1 MKAGLFQQQTL
12 KMAMTQE
19 LTQSIALLQYTTQEL
34 SSFLENKMLENPL
47 LSVDETQSVMYQPK
61 LNRSKR
67 ERSKKNF
74 DAKYWIEQASEDQHS
89 TLEDHIISQVNLQRL
104 SEKVKKGLIL
114 LIRNLDENGYLRVRL
129 EDLETLTITS
139 DILQKSLDILQ
150 QLEPHGVG
158 ARNLQECLWIQAYA
172 DASSPLAET
181 ILQSHFLDFAN
192 KRWKE
197 LSKQLR
203 VPLQDIQ
210 DAFDYIQ
217 TLNPRPA
224 SCFQQEKPSYI
235 VPDVIVEEYDGQF
248 IVGEVDGN
256 LPKLSVDKQYF
267 NHLKQQQ
274 DQQVKQFVQAKWQEY
289 QWISRGIEQRKETI
303 LRVMRCIIK
312 KQPKCFSRGLEY
324 IKPMTMKE
332 VADELIIHES
342 TVSRAVKGKYV
353 QTPFGTIEMRAFFST
368 SLSSID
374 YEQDISGVQAKKLLA
389 TAIKNEN
396 KQKPL
401 SDQELVD
408 LLKQEHSL
416 VLARRTVGKYREQLG
431 IPSSSKRKR
440 YDKKPI

>member
-19 LTQSIALLQYTTQEL
+19 LTQSIALLQYSTQEL
-34 SSFLENKMLENPL
+34 SNFLENKVLENPL
-47 LSVDETQSVMYQPK
+47 LSVDESQSTIFQPK
-61 LNRSKR
+61 QNRMKK

-74 DAKYWIEQASEDQHS
+74 DANYWIEQVSEDHPS
-89 TLEDHIISQVNLQRL
+89 LEAHLISQVNFKRL
-104 SEKVKKGLIL
+104 LEKEEKGLIL
-114 LIRNLDENGYLRVRL
+114 LIRNLDENGYLRVQL
-129 EDLETLTITS
+129 EDLATTSITT
-139 DILQKSLDILQ
+139 DILQQSLDILQ

-172 DASSPLAET
+172 DAASPLAET
-181 ILQSHFLDFAN
+181 ILQDHFLDFAN

-197 LSKQLR
+197 LSKQLG
-203 VPLQDIQ
+203 VSLQEIQ

-224 SCFQQEKPSYI
+224 SGFHQEKPSYI
-235 VPDVIVEEYDGQF
+235 VPDVVVEEHDGQF
-248 IVGEVDGN
+248 IVVDVDGN
-256 LPKLSVDKQYF
+256 LPKLNVDKQYF
-267 NHLKQQQ
+267 QYLKHQK
-274 DQQVKQFVQAKWQEY
+274 DQQVKQFVQEKWQEY
-289 QWISRGIEQRKETI
+289 QWISRGIQQRKETI
-303 LRVMRCIIK
+303 LRVMRCIIE
-312 KQPKCFSRGLEY
+312 KQPKCFYHGLEY

-332 VADELIIHES
+332 VADEVNIHES

-353 QTPFGTIEMRAFFST
+353 QTPFGTIEMRTFFST
-368 SLSSID
+368 SLSSMD
-374 YEQDISGVQAKKLLA
+374 FEKDISGIQAKKLLA
-389 TAIKNEN
+389 AAIKNEN

-408 LLKQEHSL
+408 LLKREHGL

-440 YDKKPI
+440 YDKDSE